1 MMTNKEVIKKMLH
14 AIPDKLKQVAISME
28 TLLDLDALSIEE
40 DVGQL
45 CVVEQ
50 RKEIIPH
57 QGQ

>member
-1 MMTNKEVIKKMLH
+1 MTNKEVIKKMLH

-57 QGQ
+57 QGR